1 MLFQRL
7 SACLWTALAVV
18 GAANAYE
25 GDPDVRSIPVSLTW
39 SLELGHA
46 LRKLTDA
53 LMFDCLATDSQSC
66 TGMK

>member
-25 GDPDVRSIPVSLTW
+25 GDPDVRSIPVSFSWVHWCINVLV
-39 SLELGHA
+39 EEA
-46 LRKLTDA
+46 
-53 LMFDCLATDSQSC
+53 C
-66 TGMK
+66 